1 MKQLVMLVLT
11 ALFAAGCAGGLRR
24 DSDDDAIAYLDYA
37 GEPVSEF
44 TSFRLQSWQPLS
56 RNRLVLWAGINEAYL
71 VTVWASC
78 PDLQFAQ
85 AIHVTSTGSQIT
97 TFDHVNVGRDRCPIS
112 EIRPINVRQMKA
124 DRAADRASRK
134 QP

>member
-1 MKQLVMLVLT
+1 MKQLIMLVLT

-56 RNRLVLWAGINEAYL
+56 RNRLVLWAGVNEAYL
-71 VTVWASC
+71 VTVWDNC

-85 AIHVTSTGSQIT
+85 VIHVTSTGTQIT